1 MARPPKKPWPAAV
14 IVAESVLELV
24 AELRYYPGG
33 ENYTSG
39 RYAGTHAML
48 FSVEHHLRALDLD
61 GDGMLVRG
69 DEIISLPA
77 SEVMLELVLA
87 MERLSELVEDMKA
100 AAEAAGA
107 GGGNGGCAVA
117 LWLALLVGNLSS
129 VCYRGKHVLGDDAAR
144 REVAELER
152 RAVPPESVGRGGA
165 GAGDASPKYR
175 VGRLRIG
182 RSLRARYY

>member
-24 AELRYYPGG
+24 AELRYYLGG

-39 RYAGTHAML
+39 RYAGTHVML

-77 SEVMLELVLA
+77 SEVMLELVWA

-100 AAEAAGA
+100 AAEAAAPSTPRTPSRCGSR
-107 GGGNGGCAVA
+107 
-117 LWLALLVGNLSS
+117 SS
-129 VCYRGKHVLGDDAAR
+129 SGTS
-144 REVAELER
+144 
-152 RAVPPESVGRGGA
+152 RASATTE
-165 GAGDASPKYR
+165 K
-175 VGRLRIG
+175 ITKFEK
-182 RSLRARYY
+182 